1 MSDLAPL
8 EVQPPTKRRR
18 SHEIQKSSESYDGER
33 DVPGKEEGKPGVQ
46 QQHGLSSGV
55 DGQHQDEEFEILD
68 AVSAVQDELNA
79 LEEEEAQKVTQY

>member
-18 SHEIQKSSESYDGER
+18 SQESQKSAENHDGEK
-33 DVPGKEEGKPGVQ
+33 DIPGKEEGKPGVQ
-46 QQHGLSSGV
+46 QQHGSSGGV
-55 DGQHQDEEFEILD
+55 DGPHQDEEFEILD

-79 LEEEEAQKVTQY
+79 LQEEEAQKVM